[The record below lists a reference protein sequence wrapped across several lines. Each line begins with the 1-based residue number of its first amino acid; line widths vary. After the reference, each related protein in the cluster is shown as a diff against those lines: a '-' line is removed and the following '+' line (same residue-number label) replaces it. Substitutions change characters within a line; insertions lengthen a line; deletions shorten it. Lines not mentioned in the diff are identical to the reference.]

1 MTYLALT
8 RKNAVQIAEELLKED
23 IDQRVDLQIDLD
35 KYVEEKQGQ
44 FDAKQFAIDADA
56 VQSKWNAL
64 VKSVRKVTKDD
75 LVQFEIKIAPELFK
89 AINKVS
95 IDCREDEDFWRYVA
109 LFPYRWY
116 LIAREPELQPQDY
129 GGLKETVKTDED
141 GKVIIDKDGKEEVK
155 ISNSNMINQLIYRT
169 YLIGKAMEDTSNSKD
184 QFARKDAIPRK
195 GPLTDIWQ
203 SHIIRVTIGRIG
215 LVRHAFVDRVMTES
229 IAKERMK
236 DFARDL
242 ASRLTRMRNNV
253 VLDLHDKDEINAVVK
268 EISKQI

>member
-23 IDQRVDLQIDLD
+23 IYQRVDVQIDLD
-35 KYVEEKQGQ
+35 KYVEEKQGE
-44 FDAKQFAIDADA
+44 FDAKQFLIDADA
-56 VQSKWNAL
+56 VHSKWNAL
-64 VKSVRKVTKDD
+64 VKSVKKVTKDD

-129 GGLKETVKTDED
+129 GGLKETVVKDE
-141 GKVIIDKDGKEEVK
+141 DGKEEVK
-155 ISNSNMINQLIYRT
+155 VSNSTMINQLIYRT
-169 YLIGKAMEDTSNSKD
+169 YLIGKAIEDTSNSKD

>member
-23 IDQRVDLQIDLD
+23 IYQRVDVQIDLD
-35 KYVEEKQGQ
+35 KYVEEKQGE
-44 FDAKQFAIDADA
+44 FDAKQFLIDADA
-56 VQSKWNAL
+56 VHSKWNAL
-64 VKSVRKVTKDD
+64 VKSVKKVTKDD

-89 AINKVS
+89 AINKVR

-129 GGLKETVKTDED
+129 GGLKETVVKDE
-141 GKVIIDKDGKEEVK
+141 DGKEEVK
-155 ISNSNMINQLIYRT
+155 VSNSTMINQLIYRT
-169 YLIGKAMEDTSNSKD
+169 YLIGKAIEDTSNSED

>member
-1 MTYLALT
+1 MTYPALT

-23 IDQRVDLQIDLD
+23 IHHRVDAQIDQD

-44 FDAKQFAIDADA
+44 FDAKQFKADADG
-56 VQSKWNAL
+56 VLGKWNAL
-64 VKSVRKVTKDD
+64 VKSVKKVTKDD

-89 AINKVS
+89 TIKNVS

-109 LFPYRWY
+109 LFPFRWY

-129 GGLKETVKTDED
+129 GGLNEKVKTDED
-141 GKVIIDKDGKEEVK
+141 GNEEIE

-169 YLIGKAMEDTSNSKD
+169 YLIGKAIEDTSNSKD

-215 LVRHAFVDRVMTES
+215 LVRHAFVDRVKTEQ

-253 VLDLHDKDEINAVVK
+253 VLDLHSKSEIDAVVK